1 MTEKK
6 LPSTFERILLSH
18 LTVLAAAFVAV
29 IWLYFYLVEPSLRLY
44 FRHSTIIIV
53 PISLILI
60 GIAGL
65 LTTWTAKTIVSP
77 IEKMTDALKK
87 NEEMNFDGDLDEI
100 QTLIRQVKTNLGNVP
115 HPDRNSTTEFT
126 EINTDQYF
134 DQLKEFSTE
143 MKQSI
148 SALAIFI
155 DDVIPRIEDHDMI
168 QSLEQMKEQIIRL
181 TIISNR
187 MNTLRLSYENL
198 RRK

>member
-1 MTEKK
+1 MAEKK

-18 LTVLAAAFVAV
+18 LTVLAAAFVSV

-53 PISLILI
+53 PISLLLI

-87 NEEMNFDGDLDEI
+87 NEEMNFDCDLDEI

-115 HPDRNSTTEFT
+115 NADRSSTTVLT
-126 EINTDQYF
+126 EINNDQYF

-148 SALAIFI
+148 SALANFI
-155 DDVIPRIEDHDMI
+155 DDTIPRIEDHDMI

-181 TIISNR
+181 TIISTR
-187 MNTLRLSYENL
+187 MNLLRLSDENL